1 MKLPH
6 DLLTLKPGVYDFLLS
21 DEYSRS
27 PIKCPGSSELYN
39 GSEGGWDFEAQKSAS
54 IHHKKYSTQHR
65 GVNKGLLKWIDAFRK
80 KNINLKL
87 YKA

>member
-1 MKLPH
+1 MIYSPSSQVYMTFFFQMNTVGVLLNALALPSFIMA
-6 DLLTLKPGVYDFLLS
+6 V
-21 DEYSRS
+21 
-27 PIKCPGSSELYN
+27 N
-39 GSEGGWDFEAQKSAS
+39 GGWDFEAQKSAS

-65 GVNKGLLKWIDAFRK
+65 GVNKGLLKWIDVFHK